1 MRRLGFP
8 VVFVLLTFGAGIA
21 AQATQP
27 HPVAQ
32 TLIDQEQQW
41 TKAAKASNV
50 DVIAPLLADDF
61 VMMDSDGTMHA
72 KAEVLALAKKAK
84 WTTFEIADM
93 KVSVHGDSAV
103 VTGAWTGKGT
113 DGNGKA
119 VDAHERWVDTWTKAA
134 SGKWVCVAS
143 ASAPAK

>member
-8 VVFVLLTFGAGIA
+8 VVFSLLALGAAIS
-21 AQATQP
+21 AQG
-27 HPVAQ
+27 VAQ

-41 TKAAKASNV
+41 TKAAKANDV
-50 DVIAPLLADDF
+50 NVIAPLLADDF
-61 VMMDSDGTMHA
+61 VMMDSDGSMHA

-84 WTTFEIADM
+84 WTTFEIGDV

-103 VTGAWTGKGT
+103 VTGSWTGKGT

-119 VDAHERWVDTWTKAA
+119 VDAKERWVDTWIKTA
-134 SGKWVCVAS
+134 SGKWQCLAS
-143 ASAPAK
+143 ASAPTK

>member
-8 VVFVLLTFGAGIA
+8 VVFALLALGAAIS
-21 AQATQP
+21 AQG
-27 HPVAQ
+27 VAQ

-41 TKAAKASNV
+41 TKAAKANDV
-50 DVIAPLLADDF
+50 NVIAPLLADDF
-61 VMMDSDGTMHA
+61 VMMDSDGSMHA

-84 WTTFEIADM
+84 WTTFEIGDV

-103 VTGAWTGKGT
+103 VTGSWTGKGT

-119 VDAHERWVDTWTKAA
+119 VDAKERWVDTWIKTA
-134 SGKWVCVAS
+134 SGKWQGLAS
-143 ASAPAK
+143 ASAPTK

>member
-8 VVFVLLTFGAGIA
+8 VVFALLALGAAIS
-21 AQATQP
+21 AQG
-27 HPVAQ
+27 VAQ

-41 TKAAKASNV
+41 TKAAKANDV
-50 DVIAPLLADDF
+50 NVIAPLLADDF
-61 VMMDSDGTMHA
+61 VMMDSDGSMHA

-84 WTTFEIADM
+84 WTTFEIGDV

-103 VTGAWTGKGT
+103 VTGSWTGKGT

-119 VDAHERWVDTWTKAA
+119 VDAKERWVDTWIKTA
-134 SGKWVCVAS
+134 SGKWQCLAS
-143 ASAPAK
+143 ASAPTK

>member
-8 VVFVLLTFGAGIA
+8 VVFALLALGAVIS
-21 AQATQP
+21 AQG
-27 HPVAQ
+27 VAQ

-41 TKAAKASNV
+41 TKAAKANDV
-50 DVIAPLLADDF
+50 NVIAPLLADDF
-61 VMMDSDGTMHA
+61 VMMDSDGSMHA

-84 WTTFEIADM
+84 WTTFEIGDV

-103 VTGAWTGKGT
+103 VTGSWTGKGT

-119 VDAHERWVDTWTKAA
+119 VDAKERWVDTWIKTA
-134 SGKWVCVAS
+134 SGKWQCLAS
-143 ASAPAK
+143 ASAPTK